1 MKPKAI
7 RSILALVLLVG
18 LLLAVA
24 PSALAAT
31 IVVTPAATPT
41 DTDNDFTRIQ
51 TALAAATTGDTI
63 DLQGTFNWT
72 EPYALADYTASSSTS
87 NDGDIRGVEIPSG
100 VNNLTITSSTANA
113 HIIGAG
119 DDIVDSSLIFSVF
132 IFADDTK
139 PSTLG
144 NTNLTIEKL
153 NIDDFEGAITLGWN
167 ATGTFNGTMIRNN
180 TIVVSGDNGNATDWI
195 QNIAIYFWIGQNQT
209 MQDNL
214 ITFQADGT
222 RTVGYS
228 GPKKGAS
235 FGFQNGTSG
244 GTGYNGLQ
252 IKNNT
257 FQVGATSTGVG
268 GEETYG
274 IWENSH
280 NDDNGSVIT
289 LSGNSF
295 LGRAGDDFDHAFLLS
310 SQTTGLTI
318 IGNTLNGVDD
328 VFLATKSQGHAVGDR
343 YTFSGNTLTSVG
355 GADGIFLQN
364 VTNDAP
370 PTVVTVNWDISNS
383 VDGETGIRGLNELS
397 TQATHASRPAS
408 AATDIA
414 AVTGQGPQTTTAVD
428 DNWGTPGRFT
438 DPDGIGTGAGPVAYG
453 FNTYT
458 MVQDGIN
465 AVTNSTVYVAAG
477 LYVGD
482 VNIPA
487 SVTLKGAQYGVAVS
501 GRTAASASESTLQ
514 GLVTVGASNV
524 VLDGFTLT
532 NPGQTYA
539 LSVGNHTP
547 SYSAIAITHNIIDT
561 VGAVGLAQNV
571 HSIVLTNGPDSVTI
585 AHNRFNN
592 IKAGAKSVSAV
603 GVLDSAS
610 TDPSNG
616 LVIQDNTFSDI
627 ASASKG
633 AYGVIL
639 NNGAGETAY
648 RTSPAAVCRTRRSRT
663 IPSPG

>member
-7 RSILALVLLVG
+7 RSILALVLLIG
-18 LLLAVA
+18 LVLAVA
-24 PSALAAT
+24 PAALAAT
-31 IVVTPAATPT
+31 IVVTQAATPT

-51 TALAAATTGDTI
+51 NALAAANSGDTI

-72 EPYALADYTASSSTS
+72 EPFALADYTASFSTS

-100 VNNLTITSSTANA
+100 VNNLTITSSTGDA

-119 DDIVDSSLIFSVF
+119 DMNDGSLIFSVF
-132 IFADDTK
+132 MFADDTK

-153 NIDDFEGAITLGWN
+153 NINDFEGAITLGWN

-180 TIVVSGDNGNATDWI
+180 TITVSGDNGDATDWI

-222 RTVGYS
+222 RTLGYS

-257 FQVGATSTGVG
+257 FQVGTTSTGVG

-295 LGRAGDDFDHAFLLS
+295 LGHAGDDFDHAFLLS

-318 IGNTLNGVDD
+318 TGNTLNGVDD
-328 VFLATKSQGHAVGDR
+328 VFLATKSQGHTVGDR
-343 YTFSGNTLTSVG
+343 YTFSSNTLTSVG

-364 VTNDAP
+364 VTND
-370 PTVVTVNWDISNS
+370 PTPI
-383 VDGETGIRGLNELS
+383 
-397 TQATHASRPAS
+397 
-408 AATDIA
+408 
-414 AVTGQGPQTTTAVD
+414 
-428 DNWGTPGRFT
+428 
-438 DPDGIGTGAGPVAYG
+438 
-453 FNTYT
+453 
-458 MVQDGIN
+458 
-465 AVTNSTVYVAAG
+465 
-477 LYVGD
+477 
-482 VNIPA
+482 
-487 SVTLKGAQYGVAVS
+487 
-501 GRTAASASESTLQ
+501 TLQ
-514 GLVTVGASNV
+514 GELGH
-524 VLDGFTLT
+524 
-532 NPGQTYA
+532 QQ
-539 LSVGNHTP
+539 H
-547 SYSAIAITHNIIDT
+547 
-561 VGAVGLAQNV
+561 
-571 HSIVLTNGPDSVTI
+571 
-585 AHNRFNN
+585 R
-592 IKAGAKSVSAV
+592 
-603 GVLDSAS
+603 
-610 TDPSNG
+610 
-616 LVIQDNTFSDI
+616 
-627 ASASKG
+627 
-633 AYGVIL
+633 
-639 NNGAGETAY
+639 
-648 RTSPAAVCRTRRSRT
+648 
-663 IPSPG
+663 